1 MSSAEYAETPHYDA
15 TDLPETC
22 HACGLGIEAWPPY
35 IGAYCECVSVERHH
49 SGIECYGTD
58 RDGYYVS
65 RLYIG
70 YTEAEAVAD
79 FRDYLREQETRGTW
93 RSGGA

>member
-1 MSSAEYAETPHYDA
+1 MKPQD
-15 TDLPETC
+15 
-22 HACGLGIEAWPPY
+22 
-35 IGAYCECVSVERHH
+35 VSVEHH
-49 SGIECYGTD
+49 PAGIECYGTD

-70 YTEAEAVAD
+70 YTKREAVAN
-79 FRDYLREQETRGTW
+79 FCEYVREQERRGTW